1 MNRRDTILIAVLIN
15 AGLLI
20 ILFASAL
27 TSNSEPSEAVSEPF
41 TKVIEPAFKSQGF
54 VAAPDELDRALTAA
68 PILPAPQPSLSLSAA
83 QPTQTMPMSF
93 VDDLK
98 TLSALPAAPSIATP
112 TLLSEKK
119 NEEYVEVKVRKG
131 DVLEKIAGAHHVSV
145 DEIVS
150 YNHLTSTHLRINQT
164 LKIPKKKSAPQE
176 KSVAQTIASAEPKF
190 YIVKTGDNP
199 WTIAVKNH
207 MKVDELLKLNN
218 LDQEKARK
226 LKPGDKLKIE

>member
-27 TSNSEPSEAVSEPF
+27 TSSSEQSEAVSEPF
-41 TKVIEPAFKSQGF
+41 SKVVEPALKKEIF
-54 VAAPDELDRALTAA
+54 AAAGDEVDRALTAA
-68 PILPAPQPSLSLSAA
+68 PILPAPQASLSLSAV
-83 QPTQTMPMSF
+83 QTTPAMPMSF

-98 TLSALPAAPSIATP
+98 TLSSVPSTPLLTTPVAL
-112 TLLSEKK
+112 EKK
-119 NEEYVEVKVRKG
+119 NDEYVEVKVKKG
-131 DVLEKIAGAHHVSV
+131 DVLEKIARAHHVSV

-164 LKIPKKKSAPQE
+164 LKIPKKRAQPQE
-176 KSVAQTIASAEPKF
+176 KSSVQMIAATEPKY

-207 MKVDELLKLNN
+207 MKVEELLKLNN